1 MPSLAR
7 GAGVDEGRVAGLAVQ
22 VSMSARADRHW
33 HVGANGWSRR
43 LRSGGGRTRA
53 HAFVSLEDQTP
64 ARRFF
69 YSSAPERKH
78 QAHEQPQQAPP
89 PPLGAGEALY
99 VDVSALSAPV
109 AECPGEGD
117 FVVEIAASILR

>member
-1 MPSLAR
+1 
-7 GAGVDEGRVAGLAVQ
+7 
-22 VSMSARADRHW
+22 MSARADRHR